1 MEHRQ
6 LGRSGLRVSTI
17 TLGTMGF
24 AATGGF
30 DSIGDIDVDGARRQL
45 DMCIDAGV
53 NLVDTANMYSAGA
66 SEETLGQAIEGRRDR
81 LMVATKVRF
90 AMGEGAN
97 DAGLSRWHI
106 IESVEASLRRLRTD
120 HIDLL
125 QVHEWDGQTP
135 LEETLSALDDLVRA
149 GKVRYVGASN
159 YTAWQLV
166 KAMGI
171 AERRGLEP
179 FVSQQIHYTPQ
190 AREAEFELLP
200 AGLDQ
205 GLGTLVWSPIAGGLL
220 SGKYRR
226 DQEGPEGS
234 RHLGDW
240 DEPPVH
246 DTEALYDLVEVLVE
260 VGEAHG
266 VSAAQVTLAW
276 LLTRPAVTS
285 LIIGARTEEQLADNL
300 AAAELSLT
308 AEEVERID
316 VASRP
321 HLPYPLWH
329 QADSASDRLGPADRA
344 FLAPHLDE
352 DSAALLQ
359 LRALGQPVVAAHLRL
374 AGAAL
379 LVVGLGL
386 DRRHLGRAAVVVQG
400 HHRDVGGGGVLDG
413 ARAQALLLHPH
424 AHLHRAAP
432 GGVHGGAHGDQLADQ
447 YRPLEGHPVEAHG
460 DHALGA
466 VADGGDAGDLVAQ
479 LQDHPAVGVACGVGL
494 GEPDPEGQL
503 RTRMRGAA
511 GVQGH

>member
-1 MEHRQ
+1 MRYRQ

-24 AATGGF
+24 AGSGMF
-30 DSIGDIDVDGARRQL
+30 ESIGDIDVDGARRQL

-66 SEETLGQAIEGRRDR
+66 SEEVLGEALDGGRRDK

-97 DAGLSRWHI
+97 DAGLSRLHI
-106 IESVEASLRRLRTD
+106 LESVEASLRRLQAD

-149 GKVRYVGASN
+149 GKVRYVGCSN

-166 KAMGI
+166 KAMGV
-171 AERRGLEP
+171 ADRRGFEP

-226 DQEGPEGS
+226 GRDGPEGS

-246 DTEALYDLVEVLVE
+246 DPEALYDLVEVLVE
-260 VGEAHG
+260 VGDAHG

-276 LLTRPAVTS
+276 LIGRPAITTV
-285 LIIGARTEEQLADNL
+285 IVGARTEEQLADNL
-300 AAAELSLT
+300 AAEALELT
-308 AEEVERID
+308 AEESERIE
-316 VASRP
+316 AAGRP

-329 QADSASDRLGPADRA
+329 QVASASERLGDADRA
-344 FLAPHLDE
+344 FLAPHLD
-352 DSAALLQ
+352 
-359 LRALGQPVVAAHLRL
+359 G
-374 AGAAL
+374 
-379 LVVGLGL
+379 
-386 DRRHLGRAAVVVQG
+386 
-400 HHRDVGGGGVLDG
+400 
-413 ARAQALLLHPH
+413 
-424 AHLHRAAP
+424 
-432 GGVHGGAHGDQLADQ
+432 
-447 YRPLEGHPVEAHG
+447 
-460 DHALGA
+460 
-466 VADGGDAGDLVAQ
+466 
-479 LQDHPAVGVACGVGL
+479 
-494 GEPDPEGQL
+494 
-503 RTRMRGAA
+503 
-511 GVQGH
+511 

>member
-1 MEHRQ
+1 MQYRQ

-24 AATGGF
+24 AGAGMF
-30 DSIGDIDVDGARRQL
+30 ESIGNIDVDGAKRQL
-45 DMCIDAGV
+45 DLCIDAGV

-66 SEETLGQAIEGRRDR
+66 SEETLGQALEGRREK

-90 AMGEGAN
+90 AMGGGAN

-106 IESVEASLRRLRTD
+106 IESVEASLRRLQAD

-135 LEETLSALDDLVRA
+135 LEETLSALDDLVRS
-149 GKVRYVGASN
+149 GKVRYVGCSN

-166 KAMGI
+166 KAMGV

-226 DQEGPEGS
+226 DKDGPEGS

-246 DTEALYDLVEVLVE
+246 DPEALYDLVDVLVE
-260 VGEAHG
+260 VGDARG

-276 LLTRPAVTS
+276 LLGRPAITS
-285 LIIGARTEEQLADNL
+285 LIVGARTEEQLSDNL
-300 AAAELSLT
+300 AAASLSLT
-308 AEEVERID
+308 LEETERID
-316 VASRP
+316 AASRP

-329 QADSASDRLGPADRA
+329 QVASASERLGDADRA
-344 FLAPHLDE
+344 FLAPHLE
-352 DSAALLQ
+352 
-359 LRALGQPVVAAHLRL
+359 
-374 AGAAL
+374 
-379 LVVGLGL
+379 
-386 DRRHLGRAAVVVQG
+386 
-400 HHRDVGGGGVLDG
+400 
-413 ARAQALLLHPH
+413 
-424 AHLHRAAP
+424 
-432 GGVHGGAHGDQLADQ
+432 
-447 YRPLEGHPVEAHG
+447 E
-460 DHALGA
+460 
-466 VADGGDAGDLVAQ
+466 
-479 LQDHPAVGVACGVGL
+479 
-494 GEPDPEGQL
+494 
-503 RTRMRGAA
+503 
-511 GVQGH
+511 